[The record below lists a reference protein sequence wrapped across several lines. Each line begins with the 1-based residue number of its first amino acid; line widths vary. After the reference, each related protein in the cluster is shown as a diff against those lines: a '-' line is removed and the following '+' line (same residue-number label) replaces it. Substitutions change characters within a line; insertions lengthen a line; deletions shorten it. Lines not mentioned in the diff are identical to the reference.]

1 MLNALNV
8 QNPSIDED
16 NSPDE
21 DALQFLPVDLRHT
34 AMAPASENG
43 GSCPC
48 VHKTLSETLTATS
61 STLWLPHV

>member
-8 QNPSIDED
+8 QNPSIDGEND
-16 NSPDE
+16 PDE
-21 DALQFLPVDLRHT
+21 DALQLQPVDSCHT

-43 GSCPC
+43 GSCHPC

-61 STLWLPHV
+61 STL